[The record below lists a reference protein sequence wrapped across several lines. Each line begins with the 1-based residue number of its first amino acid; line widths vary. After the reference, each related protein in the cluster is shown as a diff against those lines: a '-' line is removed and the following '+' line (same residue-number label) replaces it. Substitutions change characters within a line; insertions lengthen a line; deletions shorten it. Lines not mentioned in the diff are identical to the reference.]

1 MWEIK
6 PTNIIPLYN
15 LYIYILYI
23 HIIKKIEAK
32 DHVSDDSYLVLL
44 DVRSLYTN
52 IPHKEGIEVV
62 KQKLKKSKPSISIK
76 VILTF

>member
-1 MWEIK
+1 M
-6 PTNIIPLYN
+6 
-15 LYIYILYI
+15 YILYI
-23 HIIKKIEAK
+23 YIIKKIEAK

>member
-1 MWEIK
+1 M
-6 PTNIIPLYN
+6 
-15 LYIYILYI
+15 
-23 HIIKKIEAK
+23 KIEAK